1 MHRTQIYLPQEAYES
16 LVELSQRQ
24 GITLAESIRRAVQ
37 IYLRQTHAD
46 ALSQALETSFG
57 AWGGRSEATEDLVKN
72 MRQEW
77 SERELRGRYNHS
89 D

>member
-1 MHRTQIYLPQEAYES
+1 MHRTQIYLPQDAYES

-37 IYLRQTHAD
+37 VYLRQTD
-46 ALSQALETSFG
+46 SESLSEALSNSFG
-57 AWGGRSEATEDLVKN
+57 AWGQRSESTEDVVRQ
-72 MRQEW
+72 MRREW
-77 SERELRGRYNHS
+77 SERDLRGRHDNF

>member
-1 MHRTQIYLPQEAYES
+1 MHRTQIYLPQDAYES

-37 IYLRQTHAD
+37 IYLRQTDAD
-46 ALSQALETSFG
+46 ALSQALATSFG
-57 AWGGRSEATEDLVKN
+57 AWGQRSETTEDLVKQ
-72 MRQEW
+72 MRREW
-77 SERELRGRYNHS
+77 SERELRDRHDNS

>member
-1 MHRTQIYLPQEAYES
+1 MHRTQIYLPQDAYES

-37 IYLRQTHAD
+37 IYLRQAD
-46 ALSQALETSFG
+46 AETFCEALAASFG
-57 AWGGRSEATEDLVKN
+57 AWGPRSGSTEDMVKH

-77 SERELRGRYNHS
+77 SER
-89 D
+89 